1 MEQVLQTMRQ
11 ARVILAPMAG
21 ITDRPFRQLAREFG
35 ADWAASEMVT
45 DNPDLQQTGKT
56 RSRQNHEGETGIIV
70 VQIAG
75 SNPAQLAEAARRNI
89 ALGAQAID
97 INMGCPAKKVC
108 NVLAGSA
115 LLQNEKLVAD
125 ILNAV
130 VRASSVPVTLK
141 TRLGW
146 DEDNK
151 NILRIAKTAEDAGI
165 AAIAIHGRTR
175 AQMYR
180 GQAEYGLIAET
191 KRAVSLP
198 VWANGD
204 IDTPQK
210 AAQVLAQTGAD
221 AVMLGRGAQGQ
232 PWLFADVRHY
242 LRLGELPPPLPFQAA
257 CQTILRHLA
266 DIHAFYG
273 ATAGARI
280 ARKHIGWYL
289 QRLPDSADFRRRIN
303 QINEAAAQY
312 EALAQYL
319 HTQAQRHEYWFRDY
333 G

>member
-1 MEQVLQTMRQ
+1 
-11 ARVILAPMAG
+11 
-21 ITDRPFRQLAREFG
+21 
-35 ADWAASEMVT
+35 
-45 DNPDLQQTGKT
+45 
-56 RSRQNHEGETGIIV
+56 
-70 VQIAG
+70 
-75 SNPAQLAEAARRNI
+75 
-89 ALGAQAID
+89 
-97 INMGCPAKKVC
+97 
-108 NVLAGSA
+108 
-115 LLQNEKLVAD
+115 
-125 ILNAV
+125 
-130 VRASSVPVTLK
+130 
-141 TRLGW
+141 
-146 DEDNK
+146 
-151 NILRIAKTAEDAGI
+151 
-165 AAIAIHGRTR
+165 
-175 AQMYR
+175 
-180 GQAEYGLIAET
+180 
-191 KRAVSLP
+191 
-198 VWANGD
+198 
-204 IDTPQK
+204 
-210 AAQVLAQTGAD
+210 
-221 AVMLGRGAQGQ
+221 MLGRGAQGQ